1 MHKIW
6 IWQQDKWTQFIWDT
20 QKIDVLLGKVRA
32 LQGELNGIAQV
43 IGFNSLGAAV
53 LDAETEEIIKTSEIE
68 GIILN
73 KYDVRS
79 CCCNQTPLEYRNS

>member
-32 LQGELNGIAQV
+32 LQ
-43 IGFNSLGAAV
+43 AV